1 MFCSNQVRRK
11 KERKKAMNNH
21 RSSVSIKPNNTKVK
35 NENNDKAIAGLE
47 VTLQSNIASQK
58 LKVIKSDTSNSL
70 LQL

>member
-1 MFCSNQVRRK
+1 
-11 KERKKAMNNH
+11 MNNH